1 MKKETRIAIVPG
13 SFDPITNG
21 HIDIIRR
28 AAQKYDKVFVAVMI
42 NASKQYLFTMAQRKR
57 LAELAVCH
65 LENAEVIASEG
76 MLWELAR
83 DLGAC
88 AIVKGYRN
96 EKDLAYEQEM
106 AEYNRAHYP
115 DAETVLLPSDPQLHD
130 LSSTLVRVKI
140 LEKEDL
146 GDYLPSVVIEEIGR
160 MFPRKI

>member
-96 EKDLAYEQEM
+96 EKDLAYESGCFCIGESPGYIIGKRICELGKTLCG
-106 AEYNRAHYP
+106 AEFVFEKSAVKR
-115 DAETVLLPSDPQLHD
+115 SGIG
-130 LSSTLVRVKI
+130 VKI
-140 LEKEDL
+140 VKLVFRPVL
-146 GDYLPSVVIEEIGR
+146 
-160 MFPRKI
+160 